1 MPRSARLRTEPS
13 AGGAPPAVPPALS
26 LTQRLWQ
33 GVVWWTYA
41 TVLRLAM
48 PLYLLRLWRRGAS
61 EPGYRFRMI
70 ERLGFYPSRR
80 PLPGAVWLHAV
91 SLGETR
97 AALPLV
103 DALRKADPDLRL
115 LLTHGTATGRT
126 AGRKLIQE
134 VDGQVWLP
142 YDTPGAARRFLRHF
156 RPSVGVL
163 METELWPSLMRE
175 AQRAGVPMVMANA
188 RLSERSAL
196 KGQRLA
202 ALMHPAAA
210 RLTMVLAQTVD
221 DARRLRDAGAP
232 RVMVSG
238 NLKFDVTPSPRL
250 TALGLQWRQRLS
262 RPVVLAA
269 STREGEE
276 GPLLSAW
283 KALPAPRP
291 LLLLV
296 PRHPQRFDEV
306 EALVRMQTLALWR
319 RSQWHDEPPAEA
331 AQADVW
337 LGDSMGEM
345 PAYLACADVALLG
358 GSFAPLGGQNLIEAA
373 ACGCP
378 LVMGPHTFNFAQASK
393 QALAA
398 RAAVRVAD
406 IAAGVATAVAL
417 ASDPQRN
424 DWVQR
429 ALGFANAHRGAA
441 ALMAQ
446 QVLGCRRSDDGDY

>member
-1 MPRSARLRTEPS
+1 MPRLPRQHTEL
-13 AGGAPPAVPPALS
+13 ATRNDQVAVPLMLRA
-26 LTQRLWQ
+26 WQ
-33 GVVWWTYA
+33 GLVRQVYA
-41 TVLRLAM
+41 TVLRLAT
-48 PLYLLRLWRRGAS
+48 PLYLLRLWRRGS
-61 EPGYRFRMI
+61 TEPGYRLGLL
-70 ERLGFYPSRR
+70 ERLGYYPGAR
-80 PLPGAVWLHAV
+80 PLPGALWLHAV

-103 DALRKADPDLRL
+103 DALRAADPDLRL

-126 AGRKLIQE
+126 AGRRLMLAG
-134 VDGQVWLP
+134 DGQVWLP

-156 RPSVGVL
+156 RPAVGVL
-163 METELWPSLMRE
+163 METELWPNLMRE
-175 AQRAGVPMVMANA
+175 AEKAGVPMVMANA
-188 RLSERSAL
+188 RLSARSAAR
-196 KGQRLA
+196 GRRLA

-210 RLTMVLAQTVD
+210 RLSLVLAQTVD
-221 DARRLRDAGAP
+221 DAERLRAAGAAN
-232 RVMVSG
+232 VMVSG
-238 NLKFDVTPSPRL
+238 NLKFDMTPAPRL

-276 GPLLSAW
+276 GPLLAVWLSQ
-283 KALPAPRP
+283 PTPRP

-306 EALVRMQTLALWR
+306 EALVRMQGLVMLR
-319 RSQWHDEPPAEA
+319 RSQWVDEPPPEA
-331 AQADVW
+331 AAADVW
-337 LGDSMGEM
+337 LGDSMDEM
-345 PAYLACADVALLG
+345 PLYFACADVALLG

-378 LVMGPHTFNFAQASK
+378 VVMGPHTFNFAQASR

-398 RAAVRVAD
+398 RAAVQVAD
-406 IAAGVATAVAL
+406 VQAGVQRAVAL
-417 ASDPQRN
+417 SRDPDRN
-424 DWVQR
+424 AWAQR

-446 QVLGCRRSDDGDY
+446 QVLARILPTQPGR